1 MISRLTFFRKKQKQL
16 AKDKLTV
23 SLLSF
28 LRGNQLWRMTSLT
41 QAFYPNDNVTKV
53 RTHRKAL
60 LF

>member
-23 SLLSF
+23 SLLSS
-28 LRGNQLWRMTSLT
+28 LRANQLWRMTSLA
-41 QAFYPNDNVTKV
+41 QAFYPNDNVTKA